1 MIVGENPFQ
10 AEKIR
15 PIHLCQ
21 TQKAHLFVS
30 LKHQDDA
37 LQAAAR
43 YIAAGFFP
51 FKGLQLFWKHGP
63 DDDCRP

>member
-1 MIVGENPFQ
+1 MGENPFQ
-10 AEKIR
+10 AERIR

-37 LQAAAR
+37 VQAAAR
-43 YIAAGFFP
+43 
-51 FKGLQLFWKHGP
+51 
-63 DDDCRP
+63 